1 MNPLKDHEAV
11 KEMLRLMEE
20 NDRQEQ
26 AAEFARVID
35 AVDNMSQQYAK
46 LTNELTEVKERLSEA
61 SRLRHPL
68 HDMLSKTV
76 RAVETKAD
84 DAFVRLCSVRNRI
97 ISCAETAVADFK
109 RMGVSALDQA
119 VATLRVGD
127 LLTAVGEKISAAL
140 DSTETSIQKL
150 ETMGRELRSAG
161 AHMKNAGRAAG
172 GKEVQPVDGGEAG
185 RIQSAVLAPLRG
197 VHSVLTQFSRTN
209 GKALTAVE
217 RLEDAADRNRGKREK
232 SSVRHRLEKK
242 PPALPAPAKKF
253 REAER

>member
-1 MNPLKDHEAV
+1 
-11 KEMLRLMEE
+11 
-20 NDRQEQ
+20 
-26 AAEFARVID
+26 
-35 AVDNMSQQYAK
+35 
-46 LTNELTEVKERLSEA
+46 
-61 SRLRHPL
+61 
-68 HDMLSKTV
+68 
-76 RAVETKAD
+76 
-84 DAFVRLCSVRNRI
+84 
-97 ISCAETAVADFK
+97 
-109 RMGVSALDQA
+109 
-119 VATLRVGD
+119 
-127 LLTAVGEKISAAL
+127 
-140 DSTETSIQKL
+140 
-150 ETMGRELRSAG
+150 MGRELRSAG
-161 AHMKNAGRAAG
+161 AHVKNAGRAAG